1 LATWYNSYDME
12 ILNSW
17 QFHLIAYLVA
27 VTVFF
32 QFNRLAV
39 RDAKDNA
46 AATILLQIVAIATS
60 IALVPFSPLTF
71 PAQLGVFG
79 LLALACLFYT
89 FNDRLQTPVRKHL
102 PVSTYTLLLQ
112 FTQVFLFIYG
122 VVLFQEPFTLAHL
135 LGVLMIIGANCLL
148 LYKRGEF
155 VMNKYMIFAIMAA
168 LSAATAISIDVGIAN
183 QFNLPLYIAIT
194 LTIPAI
200 LIMSAERVSH
210 QRLKAEYKNSTIK
223 WYLIT
228 GVAWAAS
235 IYFGLRSLQLG
246 EMTTVVPLQALSVL
260 LNVIVAYIFLKERQ
274 QMAKKL
280 IASLFVIIGVVSLS
294 L

>member
-1 LATWYNSYDME
+1 ME
-12 ILNSW
+12 IFNSW
-17 QFHLIAYLVA
+17 QFYVIAYLIA
-27 VTVFF
+27 VTIFF

-39 RDAKDNA
+39 KNAKDNA
-46 AATILLQIVAIATS
+46 AATILLQSVAITTS
-60 IALVPFSPLTF
+60 LLLVPFLPLDF
-71 PAQLGVFG
+71 PMQLGIFG

-102 PVSTYTLLLQ
+102 PVSSYTLLLQ

-122 VVLFQEPFTLAHL
+122 ISLFQEPFTVTNL
-135 LGVLMIIGANCLL
+135 LGVLFIIGANSLL
-148 LYKRGEF
+148 LYKQGEF
-155 VMNKYMIFAIMAA
+155 VINKYMIFAVMAA
-168 LSAATAISIDVGIAN
+168 FAAATAISIDVGIAN

-200 LIMSAERVSH
+200 LIMAAERVSH
-210 QRLKAEYKNSTIK
+210 TRLRAEYKNSNVK
-223 WYLIT
+223 WYVVT

-235 IYFGLRSLQLG
+235 IFFGLRSLQLG
-246 EMTTVVPLQALSVL
+246 DMTTVVPLQALSVL

-274 QMAKKL
+274 QMVKKL
-280 IASLFVIIGVVSLS
+280 IASLIITLGVVSLS